1 MGVYLSATMSVIDGT
16 TKFFVKTGNEATDR
30 VLVSDSSGLADWVG
44 VRSLYSSEHY
54 VGELYGGGIV
64 VGVWVEGGDE
74 KVLIAS
80 LQDGTSTSQVFPNP
94 PTTYSSVP
102 WSEYGSTFAGATSL
116 YDGKTNN
123 AMALAWYSWD
133 QPATTAA
140 AIDFDDLNNTG
151 NVGPLVSDW
160 YLPSLYEM
168 KMVYDAAVVIN
179 RTLKQDNNFKFDAK
193 NPGTAKYWTSTETS
207 ATEAWLLDYAYL
219 DYQGTFV
226 VANKATE
233 GRIRPVRLE
242 RKAVNNGLVTNMD
255 VTNKLSY
262 NDSTLP
268 NRWVDI
274 ANYGLT
280 SSYSF
285 TFSSIDS
292 TGPTYSAL
300 QGGYLYFNGNS
311 YINTYSP
318 IGNTN
323 VVTIEMWV
331 RIKPESANRML
342 FGWSNYD
349 IYWVIDKGLGFN
361 TGNGD
366 LYGITPATVT
376 SLGIVDRWVHFVFEM
391 RSGVAYSNNKIY
403 IDGQLQTTLVQGVGT
418 QNMGNTNFSGGN
430 GRIGCWTASLLTGG
444 GTPYLGVFDLSVFKV
459 YNRALTQTEVT
470 EGYNKY
476 RRKYEI
482 GITSTHFLDSGA
494 GTGTFSITQN
504 LILDL
509 QGKKNMKV
517 LRSNE
522 VGFSSWVEKNYL
534 FYRPDNQ
541 KFVGEVYGG
550 GIIVASWTHPANVF
564 NYLIMS
570 KTDVN
575 TIVTELRYGGNVSTR
590 LTVSYDFTS
599 WLSVGQNVNLTIA
612 GVPEART
619 ISSIVSET
627 GLVTV
632 STGTL
637 NLPISDGAAD
647 EVPGT
652 PLVSPALFVDDQF
665 VPTLLEVVVNINH
678 TFVGD
683 LVINLVA
690 PNGNVINLMN
700 RQNGSGDNL
709 TNTVFSSNLTLP
721 GITTGTQP
729 YTGTFKMNAASG
741 VVTGAY
747 TSNVTGLS
755 GLMGGRT
762 VNGNWYLVVVDGDI
776 GVIGTLVN
784 WSLRF
789 SGTRTTILLN
799 ETRTAA
805 TTYQSSRSVQVG
817 STGLLVP
824 WSGLVNTAVSTTN
837 NFDGSINSPLIMSQ
851 PGNTHSAALLA
862 DYYTSEGFGDWYL
875 PSIYELH
882 QAFSNLAAVGYVLGT
897 AGVPSG
903 NYWSST
909 ESSNSH
915 ALVFVYGIGPVYE
928 YLTGGKSQKKKVRA
942 FRQVKVL
949 ANYKS
954 WGDND
959 IWNEPTGD
967 WYLDPWDERNWRQFT
982 GMRQNNLVFHFNT
995 DNLQSYAGMTAG
1007 LTPVANSLVGG
1018 YTGTVLS
1025 NVAWSSDLYA
1035 LEFNGTQSESAPTDS
1050 FLDFGTALSTQSIP
1064 ITLEAWI
1071 HPTYATTTSTGMFKG
1086 IFSTCVLVGDASY
1099 YGFSLYITKNS
1110 DGTYN
1115 TGIFWGDGIGSSQTT
1130 NVRKGFTSGNSNG
1143 PISPNVWCHVVG
1155 VINGLND
1162 IKIYVNGKYVV
1173 TTLGGSATSIGLNT
1187 VGKTMIGN
1195 FPGNVKYIFGGYIG
1209 AVRCYS
1215 TGLSATDVKNN
1226 FEKDRVRYGL

>member
-64 VGVWVEGGDE
+64 VGVWVESGDE
-74 KVLIAS
+74 KVLIAA

-94 PTTYSSVP
+94 PTTSPSVP
-102 WSEYGSTFAGATSL
+102 WSADATTFADATSL
-116 YDGKTNN
+116 YDGNFNYFRARSLYGFLTY
-123 AMALAWYSWD
+123 AF
-133 QPATTAA
+133 TRAA
-140 AIDFDDLNNTG
+140 VDIDTVPGGYN
-151 NVGPLVSDW
+151 DW

-179 RTLKQDNNFKFDAK
+179 RTLKDDNNFKFDAK

-285 TFSSIDS
+285 TFSSINS
-292 TGPTYSAL
+292 TGPTYSSL

-342 FGWSNYD
+342 FGWANYD
-349 IYWVIDKGLGFN
+349 IYWVGGVGLGFN

-366 LYGITPATVT
+366 LYGISNATFT
-376 SLGIVDRWVHFVFEM
+376 GLGFVVRWVHYVFEM
-391 RSGVAYSNNKIY
+391 SSGVAYSNNKIY
-403 IDGQLQTTLVQGVGT
+403 IDGVIQPLVQGAGT
-418 QNMGNTNFSGGN
+418 QNITNTNFSGGN
-430 GRIGCWTASLLTGG
+430 GRIGCWTNSLLTGG

-494 GTGTFSITQN
+494 GNGTFSITQN

-550 GIIVASWTHPANVF
+550 GIIVASWTNPANVF

-575 TIVTELRYGGNVSTR
+575 TILTELRYGGNVPTR
-590 LTVSYDFTS
+590 LTVSSYDFTS

-632 STGTL
+632 SSGTL
-637 NLPISDGAAD
+637 NLAIPDS
-647 EVPGT
+647 PQNGT
-652 PLVSPALFVDDQF
+652 GGVTLVSPALFVDAQF
-665 VPTLLEVVVNINH
+665 VPTLIEVVVNITH
-678 TFVGD
+678 TWLSD
-683 LVINLVA
+683 LRINLVS
-690 PNGNVINLMN
+690 PSGKVITLFSQTN
-700 RQNGSGDNL
+700 SGEDNL
-709 TNTVFSSNLTLP
+709 TNTVFSTNLTLSS
-721 GITTGTQP
+721 ITTGIAP
-729 YTGTFKMNAASG
+729 FTGTFRMNAASG
-741 VVTGAY
+741 IVTGTY
-747 TSNVTGLS
+747 TSNATTLTQLLDGKN
-755 GLMGGRT
+755 
-762 VNGNWYLVVVDGDI
+762 VNGNWYLAIQDYGLND
-776 GVIGTLVN
+776 IGTLLN

-789 SGTRTTILLN
+789 SGLRTTILLN
-799 ETRTAA
+799 ETRTAT
-805 TTYQSSRSVQVG
+805 TTYQSSSSVQVG

-851 PGNTHSAALLA
+851 SGNTHSAALLA

-875 PSIYELH
+875 PSAYELH
-882 QAFSNLAAVGYVLGT
+882 QAFSNLAAVGYVFGT

-909 ESSNSH
+909 ESSFTN
-915 ALVFVYGIGPVYE
+915 ALSVVYGSGQIYE
-928 YLTGGKSQKKKVRA
+928 ITSSGGKSQKKKVRA

-982 GMRQNNLVFHFNT
+982 GIRQNNLVFHFNT

-1035 LEFNGTQSESAPTDS
+1035 LEFSGEQSDTVPTNS
-1050 FLDFGTALSTQSIP
+1050 FLDFGTALATQAIP

-1071 HPTYATTTSTGMFKG
+1071 HPTYTTSTGMFKG
-1086 IFSTCVLVGDASY
+1086 IVSTCVPIGTSNW
-1099 YGFSLYITKNS
+1099 YGFNLYIARSANGS
-1110 DGTYN
+1110 YN
-1115 TGIFWGDGIGSSQTT
+1115 TGIFWADGNGT
-1130 NVRKGFTSGNSNG
+1130 NQSTNIRRGYTQNE

-1155 VINGLND
+1155 VMTGYTD
-1162 IKIYVNGKYVV
+1162 ISIYVNGNYVN
-1173 TTLGGSATSIGLNT
+1173 TQFSGSSTSIGLNGA
-1187 VGKTMIGN
+1187 GKTMIGN

-1209 AVRCYS
+1209 AVRCYNV
-1215 TGLSATDVKNN
+1215 GLSATDIKNN